1 MKHSLSRSAVTA
13 LCPPASR
20 CCLPWP
26 WCCCC
31 SWEWSAPMLPR
42 HASRVTCC
50 HVSRVVTCPHPEPVL
65 TDHLPI
71 LILLKNKEISGS
83 KSSSLHWSLQR
94 QGGYWGR
101 VSCSSL
107 GWLWL
112 CPWCGCP
119 GHCRSG
125 VSSLVPRQCTVI
137 HRPSTQI
144 LSSGHTPNISSE
156 DVWLM
161 DRQQTG
167 ASSKEPFFWSNVWGP
182 KRPKNLLPLYTT
194 QRASAAPDRWSLETG
209 GPIHCLRNL
218 VSSSSAPLSKT
229 PGSVYRV
236 FRLYRVLY
244 TAAAMQPADQADP
257 GQWQQRP
264 HFRTGRKLKFCPLLR
279 LSAAKCRKQ
288 AVCKSNLNY
297 VCLLEKS
304 SVFSCCHCFQC
315 INVSM

>member
-1 MKHSLSRSAVTA
+1 MPTSQPLLLTMAVVLLLLVGVERPHA
-13 LCPPASR
+13 A
-20 CCLPWP
+20 
-26 WCCCC
+26 
-31 SWEWSAPMLPR
+31 
-42 HASRVTCC
+42 ASRVTC
-50 HVSRVVTCPHPEPVL
+50 HVSSRVVTCPHPEPVL

-107 GWLWL
+107 GSRLTVM

-125 VSSLVPRQCTVI
+125 VSSLVPRQCTAGTP
-137 HRPSTQI
+137 HHTQI

-194 QRASAAPDRWSLETG
+194 QRASAAPDR
-209 GPIHCLRNL
+209 
-218 VSSSSAPLSKT
+218 
-229 PGSVYRV
+229 
-236 FRLYRVLY
+236 
-244 TAAAMQPADQADP
+244 
-257 GQWQQRP
+257 
-264 HFRTGRKLKFCPLLR
+264 
-279 LSAAKCRKQ
+279 
-288 AVCKSNLNY
+288 
-297 VCLLEKS
+297 
-304 SVFSCCHCFQC
+304 
-315 INVSM
+315 